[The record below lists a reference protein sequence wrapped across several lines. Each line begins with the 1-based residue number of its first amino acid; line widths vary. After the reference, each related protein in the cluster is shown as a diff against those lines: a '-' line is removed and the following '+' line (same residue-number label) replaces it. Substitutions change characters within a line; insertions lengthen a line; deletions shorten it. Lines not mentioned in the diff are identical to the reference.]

1 MKKYIEGFNN
11 LDASILLLE
20 ILEIKTENR
29 IIKELQEKTAVT
41 LKEILSKADP
51 DWLISLLLKARE
63 EARKEISR

>member
-1 MKKYIEGFNN
+1 MKKYVEGFNN

-29 IIKELQEKTAVT
+29 IIKELQEKAAVT
-41 LKEILSKADP
+41 LKDILSKADP

>member
-29 IIKELQEKTAVT
+29 IIKELQEKAAVT
-41 LKEILSKADP
+41 LKDILSKADP

>member
-29 IIKELQEKTAVT
+29 IIKELQEKAAVT

>member
-29 IIKELQEKTAVT
+29 VIKELQEKTAVT